1 MYVKVLPECMRAYHL
16 YAWCPQRQVE
26 VIGSPGT
33 RVTDG
38 CELPWGYWE
47 LNLYPVEEQLALL
60 VTEPCLPAPVLP
72 FDWAVYLIPVRE
84 ALLFLSH
91 QPHSLCAFLPF
102 L

>member
-1 MYVKVLPECMRAYHL
+1 MCIGILPACISIYCL
-16 YAWCPQRQVE
+16 YARCKASIR
-26 VIGSPGT
+26 SPGT